1 MAGRAITSIRKYTRA
16 LGGDTGDLPGRTV
29 VRLTRVAIAAVAV
42 VSQLVGIG
50 VLVLLLL
57 FGLPLPDEADGQE
70 ALVRFAIAGGSYA
83 VLVLPLAVVLGVR
96 AARGLDDWLLAGRA
110 ATPAERART
119 LRFPTTLLRQ
129 QLAYWTLAT
138 AMIVVVMLPV
148 SGTYAF
154 EVGVTTVLVGLATSV
169 IAFLLT
175 GYVARGVVARLLAE
189 DGPQRSEIARV
200 STRSLVTWMLGTGVP
215 ATGALVLGVSS
226 LVLDV
231 ESHALARAIVAL
243 MITTLVVGFGSTL
256 LIARSVARPL
266 EQLRDALDELDRGNL
281 DVHLPVAD
289 ISEAG
294 YAQAGF
300 NRAVAGLRERE
311 RVRDLFGRHVGED
324 VARLALEQQVEL
336 GGEEREAAALFVDI
350 VGSTTM
356 ATQHSA
362 TEVVERLNDFFAV
375 VVETVTEH
383 GGLVNKFEGDAA
395 LCVFGAPLATED
407 PAGSALAAA
416 RRLQARLLDELPHLP
431 AGIGVSAGVV
441 VAGNVGAADR
451 FEYTVIG
458 DPVNEAA
465 RLTELAKDREGR
477 VAASEAAVLRA
488 GAAERAH
495 WVIEDGVVLRGRDTP
510 TRIAR
515 PRTLPGGADGTRS
528 P

>member
-1 MAGRAITSIRKYTRA
+1 MARHPITTVRDLGRA
-16 LGGDTGDLPGRTV
+16 LEGDTGDLPGRTI
-29 VRLTRVAIAAVAV
+29 VRLTRVAITAAAVT
-42 VSQLVGIG
+42 SQVGGIA

-57 FGLPLPDEADGQE
+57 FGLPLPDEADGDE
-70 ALVRFAIAGGSYA
+70 ALVRFAVVGGGYA
-83 VLVLPLAVVLGVR
+83 AVILPLAVVLGVR
-96 AARGLDDWLLAGRA
+96 AARGLDDWLMEGRP
-110 ATPAERART
+110 ATASERART
-119 LRFPTTLLRQ
+119 LRFPTTLLHQ
-129 QLAYWTLAT
+129 QLAYWSLAT
-138 AMIVVVMLPV
+138 VMIVLAMAPV
-148 SGTYAF
+148 SATYAY
-154 EVGVTTVLVGLATSV
+154 EAGVTTLLVGIATSA
-169 IAFLLT
+169 IAYLLS
-175 GYVARGVVARLLAE
+175 GYSARGVVARLLVD
-189 DGPQRSEIARV
+189 DGPQRAEIARV
-200 STRSLVTWMLGTGVP
+200 STRSLTTWLVGTGVP

-231 ESHALARAIVAL
+231 EAHALARAIVAL

-281 DVHLPVAD
+281 DVKLPVSD

-311 RVRDLFGRHVGED
+311 RVRDLFGRHVGAD
-324 VARLALEQQVEL
+324 VAQRAMEQQVEL

-350 VGSTTM
+350 VGSTTL

-362 TEVVERLNDFFAV
+362 TEVVERLNEFFAV
-375 VVETVTEH
+375 VVEVVTTH

-395 LCVFGAPLATED
+395 LCIFGAPLTAED

-416 RRLQARLLDELPHLP
+416 RELQERLVTELPHVP

-458 DPVNEAA
+458 DPVNEAS
-465 RLTELAKDREGR
+465 RLTELAKDRAGR
-477 VAASEAAVLRA
+477 VAASEAAVRRA
-488 GAAERAH
+488 GAQEQER
-495 WVIEDGVVLRGRDTP
+495 WVLEDSVVLRGRDAP

-515 PRTLPGGADGTRS
+515 PADTRS
-528 P
+528 

>member
-1 MAGRAITSIRKYTRA
+1 MALRATTTIRRLARA
-16 LGGDTGDLPGRTV
+16 LGGDTGDLSGRTV
-29 VRLTRVAIAAVAV
+29 VRLTRGAITAAAVTSQVGGIAV
-42 VSQLVGIG
+42 LI
-50 VLVLLLL
+50 LLLL
-57 FGLPLPDEADGQE
+57 FGLPLPDEADGHD
-70 ALVRFAIAGGSYA
+70 ALVRFAIAGGGYA
-83 VLVLPLAVVLGVR
+83 AFILPLAVVLGVR
-96 AARGLDDWLLAGRA
+96 AARGLDDWLVEGRR

-119 LRFPTTLLRQ
+119 LRFPSALLRM

-138 AMIVVVMLPV
+138 VMIVLVMLPV

-154 EVGVTTVLVGLATSV
+154 EVGITTVLVGVATSA
-169 IAFLLT
+169 ITFLLT
-175 GYVARGVVARLLAE
+175 NYASRGVVARLMADE
-189 DGPQRSEIARV
+189 GPQRSEIVRG
-200 STRSLVTWMLGTGVP
+200 STRSLVTWMVGTGVP
-215 ATGALVLGVSS
+215 ATGALVLGISS

-243 MITTLVVGFGSTL
+243 MITTLVVGFGSTV

-281 DVHLPVAD
+281 DVQLPVAD

-324 VARLALEQQVEL
+324 VARRALEEHVEL

-350 VGSTTM
+350 VGSTAM
-356 ATQHSA
+356 ATRHSA
-362 TEVVERLNDFFAV
+362 TEVVERLNGFFAIV
-375 VVETVTEH
+375 VAVVTEH

-395 LCVFGAPLATED
+395 LCIFGAPLTTED
-407 PAGSALAAA
+407 PAGCALAAA
-416 RRLQARLLDELPHLP
+416 RDLQERLMREVPDVP

-465 RLTELAKDREGR
+465 RLTELAKERDGR
-477 VAASEAAVLRA
+477 IAASEAALRRA
-488 GAAERAH
+488 SADEQAH
-495 WVIEDGVVLRGRDTP
+495 WVLEDGVVLRGRDAE

-515 PRTLPGGADGTRS
+515 PARPAVPSEGVGR
-528 P
+528 